1 MQKLSCARPVSYNDQ
16 STMLP
21 ELFHFTIA
29 GHEIHLY
36 TYGLMM
42 IVGFFGAVYL
52 ARYLANKS
60 GLDGE
65 VFVNAG
71 LIALLSGVVGA
82 RLSHVLEN
90 LDEFTRAD
98 RTAMQNFISM
108 INLSSGGLTY
118 YGGFILGFIV
128 LVWYGRKKKV
138 PITLGMDII
147 APCLMIG
154 LGFGRIG
161 CFLNG
166 CCHGAVCDE
175 PYAITFPYY
184 SNPYIDQYDHGKGP
198 LKDKVPQQL
207 VEQTYGQPRLI
218 SPAEAQA
225 KGDTQLLALMK
236 QQRSLPVHAAQLYST
251 ITCFIL
257 AALLVAYF
265 SMPHVAGRV
274 FALMLMLEGLTRFL
288 LEMLRV
294 EPPVIGSFS
303 LSMVIGLMLVGM
315 GAILWIAFGRFPRM
329 VVPAPQPVTA

>member
-1 MQKLSCARPVSYNDQ
+1 
-16 STMLP
+16 MLP
-21 ELFHFTIA
+21 ELFHFNLG

-42 IVGFFGAVYL
+42 IVGFFAAVYL
-52 ARYLANKS
+52 ARFLANRS

-71 LIALLSGVVGA
+71 LIGLISGVIGA
-82 RLSHVLEN
+82 RASHVLEN
-90 LDEFTRAD
+90 LDEFTRSD
-98 RTAMQNFISM
+98 RTAMQNFLAM

-118 YGGFILGFIV
+118 YGGFILAFIV
-128 LVWYGRKKKV
+128 LIWYARKKKV
-138 PITLGMDII
+138 SIPLGMDII

-207 VEQTYGQPRLI
+207 VEQIYGQPRLI

-225 KGDTQLLALMK
+225 QGKTELLALMK

-265 SMPHVAGRV
+265 SMPHLAGRV

-303 LSMVIGLMLVGM
+303 LSMVLGLMLVGM
-315 GAILWIAFGRFPRM
+315 GAILWVSFG
-329 VVPAPQPVTA
+329 

>member
-1 MQKLSCARPVSYNDQ
+1 
-16 STMLP
+16 MLP
-21 ELFHFTIA
+21 ELFHFTVA
-29 GHEIHLY
+29 GHDIHLY

-52 ARYLANKS
+52 ARYLANRC

-90 LDEFTRAD
+90 LDEFTRSD
-98 RTAMQNFISM
+98 RTAMQNFFAM

-118 YGGFILGFIV
+118 YGGFILAFIV
-128 LVWYGRKKKV
+128 LVWYGIKKKI
-138 PITLGMDII
+138 PLPLGMDIM

-166 CCHGAVCDE
+166 CCHGAVCQE

-184 SNPYIDQYDHGKGP
+184 SNPYIDQYDHGRGP
-198 LKDKVPQQL
+198 LAEKVPKEL
-207 VEQTYGQPRLI
+207 IEYRSGQPRLV
-218 SPAEAQA
+218 SPAEAKEQNNP
-225 KGDTQLLALMK
+225 QLLALMN

-265 SMPHVAGRV
+265 SLPHIAGRV
-274 FALMLMLEGLTRFL
+274 FALMLILEGLTRYL
-288 LEMLRV
+288 LELLRV
-294 EPPVIGSFS
+294 EPPVVGNFS
-303 LSMVIGLMLVGM
+303 LSMILGLMLVALGI
-315 GAILWIAFGRFPRM
+315 ILWI
-329 VVPAPQPVTA
+329 

>member
-1 MQKLSCARPVSYNDQ
+1 
-16 STMLP
+16 MLP
-21 ELFHFTIA
+21 ELFHFNIA

-52 ARYLANKS
+52 ARFLANRS

-65 VFVNAG
+65 AFVNAG
-71 LIALLSGVVGA
+71 LLALVSGVIGA
-82 RLSHVLEN
+82 RISHVLEN
-90 LDEFTRAD
+90 LSDFTRPD
-98 RTAMQNFISM
+98 RTAGENFFAM

-118 YGGFILGFIV
+118 YGGFILAFIV
-128 LVWYGRKKKV
+128 LVWYARIKKV
-138 PITLGMDII
+138 PLALGMDII

-166 CCHGAVCDE
+166 CCEGAVCQQ

-184 SNPYIDQYDHGKGP
+184 SNPYLDQFHKGQ
-198 LKDKVPQQL
+198 LEGKVPAELIQYRNGEKRL
-207 VEQTYGQPRLI
+207 VP
-218 SPAEAQA
+218 PAAA
-225 KGDTQLLALMK
+225 KDNPGLLALMK

-257 AALLVAYF
+257 AALLIAYY
-265 SMPHVAGRV
+265 STPHIAGRV
-274 FALMLMLEGLTRFL
+274 FALMLTLEGLTRFL

-294 EPPVIGSFS
+294 EPPVVGPFS
-303 LSMVIGLMLVGM
+303 LSMVIGLMLVALGVV
-315 GAILWIAFGRFPRM
+315 LWIVFGRFPRL
-329 VVPAPQPVTA
+329 VTPAPAPSDSDPIRYQRKPGLP

>member
-1 MQKLSCARPVSYNDQ
+1 
-16 STMLP
+16 MLP
-21 ELFHFTIA
+21 ELFHFNIA

-42 IVGFFGAVYL
+42 VVGFFAAVYV
-52 ARYLANKS
+52 ARFLANRS

-71 LIALLSGVVGA
+71 LIALVSGVVGA

-90 LDEFTRAD
+90 LSEFTQND
-98 RTAMQNFISM
+98 RTAGENFFAM
-108 INLSSGGLTY
+108 INLTSGGLTY
-118 YGGFILGFIV
+118 YGGFILAFIV
-128 LVWYGRKKKV
+128 LVWYGRKKRI
-138 PITLGMDII
+138 PLPLGMDII

-166 CCHGAVCDE
+166 CCEGAVCQQ

-184 SNPYIDQYDHGKGP
+184 SNPYRDQFNKGQ
-198 LKDKVPQQL
+198 LEGKVPPQL
-207 VEQTYGQPRLI
+207 LYTPHVFQRLLPPEAAKDN
-218 SPAEAQA
+218 PA
-225 KGDTQLLALMK
+225 LLALMK

-257 AALLVAYF
+257 AALLIAYY
-265 SMPHVAGRV
+265 SMPHTAGRV
-274 FALMLMLEGLTRFL
+274 FALMLMLEGATRFI

-294 EPPVIGSFS
+294 EPGVIGSFS
-303 LSMVIGLMLVGM
+303 LSMIIGLMLV
-315 GAILWIAFGRFPRM
+315 AIAGL
-329 VVPAPQPVTA
+329 VTASTATRIAAISARIPAVSRFFWSSHDKYASQR

>member
-1 MQKLSCARPVSYNDQ
+1 
-16 STMLP
+16 MLP
-21 ELFHFTIA
+21 ELFHFNLA

-42 IVGFFGAVYL
+42 IVGFFAAVYL
-52 ARYLANKS
+52 ARFLANRS

-65 VFVNAG
+65 LFVNAG
-71 LIALLSGVVGA
+71 LIGLISGVIGA
-82 RLSHVLEN
+82 RASHVLEN
-90 LDEFTRAD
+90 LDEFTRSD
-98 RTAMQNFISM
+98 RTAMQNFLAM

-118 YGGFILGFIV
+118 YGGFILAFIV
-128 LVWYGRKKKV
+128 LIWYARKKKV
-138 PITLGMDII
+138 FLPLGMDII

-207 VEQTYGQPRLI
+207 VEQIYGQPRLI

-225 KGDTQLLALMK
+225 QGKTELLALMK

-303 LSMVIGLMLVGM
+303 LSMILGLMLVGL
-315 GAILWIAFGRFPRM
+315 GAILWVTFGRFPRM
-329 VVPAPQPVTA
+329 VVPSAQPSTA

>member
-1 MQKLSCARPVSYNDQ
+1 
-16 STMLP
+16 MLP
-21 ELFHFTIA
+21 ELFHFNLG

-42 IVGFFGAVYL
+42 IVGFFAAVYL
-52 ARYLANKS
+52 ARFLANKS

-65 VFVNAG
+65 LFVNAG
-71 LIALLSGVVGA
+71 LIGLISGVIGA
-82 RLSHVLEN
+82 RASHVLEN
-90 LDEFTRAD
+90 LDEFTRSD
-98 RTAMQNFISM
+98 RTAMQNFLAM

-118 YGGFILGFIV
+118 YGGFILAFIV
-128 LVWYGRKKKV
+128 LIWYARKKKV
-138 PITLGMDII
+138 SIPLGMDII

-175 PYAITFPYY
+175 PYAVTFPYY

-207 VEQTYGQPRLI
+207 VEQIYGQPRLI

-225 KGDTQLLALMK
+225 QGKTELLALMK

-303 LSMVIGLMLVGM
+303 LSMVLGLMLVGM
-315 GAILWIAFGRFPRM
+315 GAILWITFGRFPRI
-329 VVPAPQPVTA
+329 VAPSAQPATA

>member
-1 MQKLSCARPVSYNDQ
+1 
-16 STMLP
+16 MLP
-21 ELFHFTIA
+21 ELFHFNVG

-42 IVGFFGAVYL
+42 IIGFFCAVYL
-52 ARYLANKS
+52 ARFLARRA

-71 LIALLSGVVGA
+71 LIGLVSGVIGA

-90 LDEFTRAD
+90 LDEFTRSD
-98 RTAMQNFISM
+98 RTTMENFLAM

-118 YGGFILGFIV
+118 YGGFILAFIV
-128 LVWYGRKKKV
+128 MVWYGRKKKV
-138 PITLGMDII
+138 PLALGMDII

-166 CCHGAVCDE
+166 CCHGAVCQQ

-184 SNPYIDQYDHGKGP
+184 SNPYIDQFDHGQLEGKI
-198 LKDKVPQQL
+198 PQELLQFRN
-207 VEQTYGQPRLI
+207 GKMRPI
-218 SPAEAQA
+218 PPAAAQ
-225 KGDTQLLALMK
+225 GNPELLALMK

-257 AALLVAYF
+257 AALLVVYF
-265 SMPHVAGRV
+265 SMPHIAGRV
-274 FALMLMLEGLTRFL
+274 FALMLMLEGLTRFM

-303 LSMVIGLMLVGM
+303 LSMIIGLMLVGL
-315 GAILWIAFGRFPRM
+315 GAILWMVFGRFPRM
-329 VVPAPQPVTA
+329 VVPAAAATA

>member
-1 MQKLSCARPVSYNDQ
+1 
-16 STMLP
+16 MLP
-21 ELFHFTIA
+21 ELFHFNLA

-52 ARYLANKS
+52 ARFLANRS

-65 VFVNAG
+65 LFVNAG
-71 LIALLSGVVGA
+71 LIALVTGVIGA

-90 LDEFTRAD
+90 LDEFTRSD
-98 RTAMQNFISM
+98 RTTMENFLAM

-118 YGGFILGFIV
+118 YGGFILAFFV
-128 LVWYGRKKKV
+128 LVWYGIKKKV
-138 PITLGMDII
+138 PLTLGMDII

-166 CCHGAVCDE
+166 CCHGAVCE
-175 PYAITFPYY
+175 QPYAITFPYY
-184 SNPYIDQYDHGKGP
+184 SNPYIDQFDHGRGP
-198 LKDKVPQQL
+198 LGETVPQEL
-207 VEQTYGQPRLI
+207 VQFRNGQKRLI
-218 SPAEAQA
+218 TPAEAQ
-225 KGDTQLLALMK
+225 GNPQLLALMK

-265 SMPHVAGRV
+265 SMPHIAGRV
-274 FALMLMLEGLTRFL
+274 FALMLILEGLTRYL
-288 LEMLRV
+288 LELLRV
-294 EPPVIGSFS
+294 EPTVIGSFS
-303 LSMVIGLMLVGM
+303 LSMIIGLMLVALGI
-315 GAILWIAFGRFPRM
+315 ILWIVFGRFARM
-329 VVPAPQPVTA
+329 VVPAPAHG